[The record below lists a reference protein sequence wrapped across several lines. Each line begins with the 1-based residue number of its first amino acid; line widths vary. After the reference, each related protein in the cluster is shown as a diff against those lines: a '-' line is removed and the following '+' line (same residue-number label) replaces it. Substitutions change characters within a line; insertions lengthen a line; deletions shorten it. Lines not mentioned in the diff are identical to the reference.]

1 MNTTRT
7 LSALALMLAVSG
19 AALAE
24 SPTPDTY
31 RDMAPSNK
39 TRAEVQ
45 AELQQARQDGSIKV
59 WSTQYNPLTVAKS
72 LRTREAVQAEVIA
85 ARNSGELHALTGEDS
100 GSAYLAAQTGRT
112 AAPLLAGS
120 PAKGQ

>member
-7 LSALALMLAVSG
+7 LSTLALMFAVSG

-31 RDMAPSNK
+31 RDMAPSAK

-45 AELQQARQDGSIKV
+45 SELQQARRDGSIKV
-59 WSTQYNPLTVAKS
+59 YSIQYNPLTAAQSVRS
-72 LRTREAVQAEVIA
+72 REAVQAEVTA
-85 ARNSGELHALTGEDS
+85 ARRSGELNALNGEDS

-120 PAKGQ
+120 PVKGQ